1 MNLHSL
7 RVFYYVATQR
17 SFSLAAHS
25 LFITQ
30 PAVSKTIREL
40 ENHVGLAL
48 LERASKGKVIRLTD
62 AGEMLYAHAK
72 EVFAIEKAAEEAL
85 KAHAGLT
92 QGKLTIGASST
103 IANYWLSSLMATF
116 HQRHAHVSLELI
128 VGNSADIEEAL
139 IHCNVD
145 IGFIEGKCTSPDIN
159 AKHWIDEPLVLVRA
173 NAPAS
178 SDVTRQG
185 LEDAM
190 WLVREQ
196 GSGTRSVVDDYWKEH
211 NFNVKNL
218 LVMGSNEAI
227 ANGVASGLGVA
238 LVPEVVAANLIKIGR
253 VEALSARQ
261 QWQPKNR
268 PLYSLTYKGRP
279 LSPSATAFLS
289 LLDSK

>member
-7 RVFYYVATQR
+7 RVFYFVATER
-17 SFSLAAHS
+17 SFSLAANS

-40 ENHVGLAL
+40 ENQVGLAL
-48 LERASKGKVIRLTD
+48 LERASKGKVIRLTE

-103 IANYWLSSLMATF
+103 IANYWLSPLVALF
-116 HQRHAHVSLELI
+116 HQRHAPVSLELI

-145 IGFIEGKCTSPDIN
+145 IGFIEGKCTSSDISAN
-159 AKHWIDEPLVLVRA
+159 HWIDEPLVLVHA
-173 NAPAS
+173 NALAT
-178 SDVTRQG
+178 SDLSHQR
-185 LEDAM
+185 LEEAM

-196 GSGTRSVVDDYWKEH
+196 GSGTRSVVEAYWREH
-211 NFNVKNL
+211 QLNVENL
-218 LVMGSNEAI
+218 IVMGSNEAI

-238 LVPEVVAANLIKIGR
+238 LIPEVVAENLIKIGR
-253 VEALSARQ
+253 INALNAKQKWR
-261 QWQPKNR
+261 PKNR
-268 PLYSLTYKGRP
+268 PLYSLTYKDRP

-289 LLDSK
+289 LLNS